1 MMGVFTRYPELPFM
15 EYKNKGD
22 LSGKYPVYIH
32 EFENFEARL
41 WTLFVIFNNFLKLN
55 NSQPNSFYWGHQYS
69 WTLTPAN
76 SMQVSIMQSDNC
88 NRK

>member
-41 WTLFVIFNNFLKLN
+41 
-55 NSQPNSFYWGHQYS
+55 
-69 WTLTPAN
+69 
-76 SMQVSIMQSDNC
+76 
-88 NRK
+88 